1 MRFILFCV
9 FILSANCLLA
19 SDHVDPS
26 EYLDPEDGGGSTSFF
41 PILAVGGLIY
51 AVYRM
56 FAFFNEAKGKITQF
70 DKIIVFICGLCI
82 IFFAVGFFEVPY
94 KYFVF
99 LRYAISIGAIACLL
113 HELQNTKEH
122 HWKIYFLVILILH
135 NPIYPI
141 HLYYKTIWLIIDFLF
156 GVIFFAKISTIVE
169 KAEQN

>member
-82 IFFAVGFFEVPY
+82 IFY
-94 KYFVF
+94 KDG
-99 LRYAISIGAIACLL
+99 IG
-113 HELQNTKEH
+113 
-122 HWKIYFLVILILH
+122 
-135 NPIYPI
+135 
-141 HLYYKTIWLIIDFLF
+141 
-156 GVIFFAKISTIVE
+156 
-169 KAEQN
+169 